1 MKVLNVAEKNSVAR
15 AVTEILSRG
24 RSQQLQSCATWCKVY
39 SFPFQLANEPVD
51 MVFTSV
57 AGHLLQLDFTP
68 PHSSWQGCS
77 PQDLFSAPV
86 QKQVP
91 KGEQEKILRNLQ
103 TQARSCQQ
111 LVLWLDCDREGENI
125 AFEVIQV
132 CLKANPRLQVKR
144 ARFSALVASDIM
156 RAVNSLGPPNERD
169 AMAVDARQEI
179 DLRIG
184 AAFTRLQTLLLQ
196 NKFDWSGLLP
206 AGRERMLLSY
216 GPCQFPTLGLIVQRL
231 WEIRTHI
238 PEDFWSIE
246 VKAAPTGDQPGCT
259 FAWLRGR
266 LFDQPAAAMLH
277 ELCCDH
283 PTATVAEVKG
293 QQKQRWAPTPLSTL
307 EMQKRASQYLRMPG
321 ERIMRYAEELYQA
334 GAISYPRTETDMF
347 DKQYDL
353 RALIGVQAG
362 TRAPWA
368 PFAQK
373 LVEGPLFRWP
383 RSGGHNDQA
392 HPPIHPTAPFQA
404 DGSDKARLYEFICR
418 HFLACCSLDAEGQS
432 TTVTIDI
439 AGEGFCASGLVVTA
453 RNFLDV
459 YPYQKWGTPHETL
472 PHYVEGQTFEPASID
487 LKPGCTQA
495 PPRLTEADLIAKME
509 QHGIGTDA
517 TVADHIQKQL
527 ERGYAVKDEAGQ
539 SQTFSPTPLGE
550 ALISAYSAMGLT
562 NLWQPQLRGAIE
574 GNILAVAQGART
586 KESVLAEA
594 ILAFQTDFGSAMAQ
608 AHVLEAEV
616 REVVFGSVARGAGAG
631 AGARRLD
638 AGERQ
643 GEPGGP
649 GLAPGSQA
657 FGGCSCGGQL
667 VLSRDP
673 GGGPPHIACSAW
685 PLHRFRV
692 DLPRITTSV
701 GVSEE
706 ACAACGASLLDLGFT
721 RALLPPG
728 FQPRMHTC
736 VACDP
741 EFQRLIQLVGAV
753 RRAPSSAP
761 MHRQGPGPAPR
772 QAPRGGGAPAAR
784 GRGRGV
790 RSSPGRRGRG
800 GSSHDVGPRVRG
812 RGPTHARGAASAHPR
827 GGFAGRRGGGA
838 RAQADHAGF

>member
-51 MVFTSV
+51 MVFTS
-57 AGHLLQLDFTP
+57 
-68 PHSSWQGCS
+68 
-77 PQDLFSAPV
+77 
-86 QKQVP
+86 
-91 KGEQEKILRNLQ
+91 GEQEKILRNLQ

-132 CLKANPRLQVKR
+132 
-144 ARFSALVASDIM
+144 SLVASDIM

-246 VKAAPTGDQPGCT
+246 AKAAPTGDQPGCT
-259 FAWLRGR
+259 FAWSRGR

-334 GAISYPRTETDMF
+334 GAISYPRTETDIF

-362 TRAPWA
+362 TRVPWA

-472 PHYVEGQTFEPASID
+472 PQYVEGQTFEPASID

-586 KESVLAEA
+586 KASRESVLAEA

-753 RRAPSSAP
+753 RRGA
-761 MHRQGPGPAPR
+761 RPGASPGT
-772 QAPRGGGAPAAR
+772 PRGWRAGGERPRPGRAFQPRAAR
-784 GRGRGV
+784 EGRQL
-790 RSSPGRRGRG
+790 P
-800 GSSHDVGPRVRG
+800 
-812 RGPTHARGAASAHPR
+812 
-827 GGFAGRRGGGA
+827 
-838 RAQADHAGF
+838 